1 MIFGIKTK
9 KDKRIEELENLLSY
23 TLTTRL
29 KAQSKTK
36 DVVTLRRNQLVEP
49 GVDVEFAKQLTVK
62 RFSEDLRP
70 YVKFEEVVSP
80 SGDNVLYASLDVLK
94 DKGGYI

>member
-23 TLTTRL
+23 TLSTRL
-29 KAQSKTK
+29 KADTQKRE
-36 DVVTLRRNQLVEP
+36 VITLRRNQLVEP
-49 GVDVEFAKQLTVK
+49 GVDVEFAKQLTIK

-80 SGDNVLYASLDVLK
+80 SGDNILYARLDVVTE
-94 DKGGYI
+94 KGGCI

>member
-29 KAQSKTK
+29 KAQTKSK

-80 SGDNVLYASLDVLK
+80 SGDNILYASLEVLK

>member
-29 KAQSKTK
+29 KAQTKSK

-62 RFSEDLRP
+62 RFLEDLRP

-80 SGDNVLYASLDVLK
+80 SGDNILYASLEVLK